1 MPLNQRAVKR
11 RSEPTGTTVI
21 DRHYRFALPKEMD
34 WKVGTRV
41 YFSIIKSVA
50 ARGKSKGFV
59 ISKKPGPVWKGRL
72 FSGRVRRNGF
82 APLARGTNQSAGAAP
97 KGQQSPEGSMPCS
110 SSTWALGSVN
120 MEPI

>member
-11 RSEPTGTTVI
+11 RGEPTGTTVI

-59 ISKKPGPVWKGRL
+59 ISKKPGPAAFCGADPAA
-72 FSGRVRRNGF
+72 N
-82 APLARGTNQSAGAAP
+82 PLHEAVVQA
-97 KGQQSPEGSMPCS
+97 Q
-110 SSTWALGSVN
+110 
-120 MEPI
+120 

>member
-11 RSEPTGTTVI
+11 RCEPSGTIVI

-34 WKVGTRV
+34 WKIGTRV
-41 YFSIIKSVA
+41 YFSLVKGVA
-50 ARGKSKGFV
+50 ARGKPKGGV
-59 ISKKPGPVWKGRL
+59 VRKTPEPVWKGRL

-97 KGQQSPEGSMPCS
+97 KGQQSTEGSMPCS
-110 SSTWALGSVN
+110 SSTWVLGS
-120 MEPI
+120 